1 MGGFGLGAAHR
12 WAKSCC
18 SGPSLPCGWDAG
30 HIHAFQTAAV
40 QHPAQLLLL
49 KRVAKGNGGESSSTE
64 EIAERRRV
72 RRNCRR
78 ERKLLLDDLWL
89 RGVSHLSGCRE
100 RAWVPLEMHRHGGPR
115 RPPAQLVLLCL
126 VLPATANGQGSGK
139 GGHPHAH
146 GFAKTRLKLEL
157 PGVSWPYQ
165 EVVKLVLQAR
175 LRARTSCRE
184 TKPCQGPRGGALDIR
199 AHAEKRRQ
207 AQKLKNKGSSGQH
220 SCRSP
225 GLPECREQAVSAD
238 GALQLQSEKPP
249 QLWTEVGWTVRLD
262 TGQQWRIL
270 TAQKDAAVE
279 YRKGPF
285 SWRTDFQEDPVSLRI
300 SPVSPADSGVYSVE
314 FQDGSGA
321 ITAVC
326 FRVSVWEPVRPP
338 QLQTDI
344 LHWEQDRCN
353 LSLVCTVPGATN
365 VSYSWSCTGKAVG
378 HQPWLHLQVLGDTN
392 STVCCCNA
400 SNPVSWSTAST
411 DAAAACRAAAP
422 GNLPSALRKWH
433 EALPCVEGLPFSF
446 PSSPGLSSLVPWWA
460 VAMFLGLALAISVAI
475 VIAWYWRKT
484 RGKEPPGGHVEQTLT
499 VYEEVG
505 KARTGREPN
514 GTGEA
519 TVTGNTVYAV
529 ICPKKQ
535 TPSCPQEP
543 ATCTIYSTVQPRGKS
558 PSLKRKRLDP
568 ALVFTAYAEDTGGS
582 RHWCPMAQTSPPAP
596 ASHHLS

>member
-1 MGGFGLGAAHR
+1 
-12 WAKSCC
+12 
-18 SGPSLPCGWDAG
+18 
-30 HIHAFQTAAV
+30 
-40 QHPAQLLLL
+40 LLS
-49 KRVAKGNGGESSSTE
+49 V
-64 EIAERRRV
+64 
-72 RRNCRR
+72 
-78 ERKLLLDDLWL
+78 
-89 RGVSHLSGCRE
+89 GVSSLR
-100 RAWVPLEMHRHGGPR
+100 PR
-115 RPPAQLVLLCL
+115 V
-126 VLPATANGQGSGK
+126 
-139 GGHPHAH
+139 
-146 GFAKTRLKLEL
+146 
-157 PGVSWPYQ
+157 
-165 EVVKLVLQAR
+165 
-175 LRARTSCRE
+175 
-184 TKPCQGPRGGALDIR
+184 GALDIR

-270 TAQKDAAVE
+270 TAQKDAAAE

-422 GNLPSALRKWH
+422 G
-433 EALPCVEGLPFSF
+433 
-446 PSSPGLSSLVPWWA
+446 LSSLVPWWA

-484 RGKEPPGGHVEQTLT
+484 RGKEPPGALPVWGLT

-535 TPSCPQEP
+535 LPSGARNLHHLLHRSAQGEGSCSAPQ
-543 ATCTIYSTVQPRGKS
+543 S

-568 ALVFTAYAEDTGGS
+568 ALVFTAYAE
-582 RHWCPMAQTSPPAP
+582 
-596 ASHHLS
+596 